1 MGQTPDLDEPNQCF
15 DEFLVGWRYAYIAG
29 IVDFPGESTILMPC
43 SMLWVFPLLASIF
56 YKDQIKTTSAQ
67 NLPQFPQ
74 KILVNWSHL
83 SILSHGLSYGFFHGN
98 NASQE
103 WDRLMFGVRELWGPS
118 QVLRKA
124 AVSAWKLQDTRWR
137 RCSIYIYIYICMYI
151 YIYLM
156 VYIYIVL

>member
-1 MGQTPDLDEPNQCF
+1 MGQTPDLGRTKPMFWWISCRLKN
-15 DEFLVGWRYAYIAG
+15 AYIAG

-98 NASQE
+98 NAS
-103 WDRLMFGVRELWGPS
+103 RSGIGSCSASANSGAPAKCCARRPS
-118 QVLRKA
+118 PHGSYKIQGEEVFN
-124 AVSAWKLQDTRWR
+124 
-137 RCSIYIYIYICMYI
+137 IYIYMYI
-151 YIYLM
+151 YILM
-156 VYIYIVL
+156 VYIYT